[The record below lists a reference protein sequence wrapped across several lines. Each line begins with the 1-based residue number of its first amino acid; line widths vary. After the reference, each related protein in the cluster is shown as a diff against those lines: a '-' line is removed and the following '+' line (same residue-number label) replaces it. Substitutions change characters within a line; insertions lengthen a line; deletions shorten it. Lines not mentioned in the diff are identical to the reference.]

1 MLYVKMQLCGSQIVW
16 TTKKS
21 QLSPLAKITEANV
34 ISTFVIDYMHLVYL
48 RVVRNI
54 LNYLKKGPVGKI
66 SALQLREI
74 SDRLIMLNGKMP
86 SECARQARSLH
97 ELHRW
102 KATQFRQFLLYTGHI
117 DLRRIV
123 SKELFQHFFNT

>member
-21 QLSPLAKITEANV
+21 QLSPLAKITEANL
-34 ISTFVIDYMHLVYL
+34 ISTFVIDYMHLVCL

-86 SECARQARSLH
+86 SEYARQARSLH

-123 SKELFQHFFNT
+123 SKELFQQFFNT

>member
-1 MLYVKMQLCGSQIVW
+1 MLYVKMQLCSSQIVW

-21 QLSPLAKITEANV
+21 QLSPLAKITEANL
-34 ISTFVIDYMHLVYL
+34 ISTFVIDYMHLVCL

-86 SECARQARSLH
+86 SECARQARSLY

>member
-16 TTKKS
+16 TTKIS
-21 QLSPLAKITEANV
+21 QLSPLAKITEANL
-34 ISTFVIDYMHLVYL
+34 ISTFAIDYMHLVCL

-74 SDRLIMLNGKMP
+74 SDRVIMLNGKMP
-86 SECARQARSLH
+86 SEYARQARRLQ
-97 ELHRW
+97 ELDRW
-102 KATQFRQFLLYTGHI
+102 KATEFRQFLLYTGPV
-117 DLRRIV
+117 DLKRIV
-123 SKELFQHFFNT
+123 STELFQHFFNT